1 MEAKMNNLEK
11 LLEQYENG
19 EKNTLLSVMLARD
32 CAGCPASNCCVGGSR
47 GCSEARAHW
56 LLQEYVEPDSWEKI
70 ENDMFNKTTG
80 EYWGCAGFCGNCSE
94 CPASVD
100 GKNPRER
107 FNARNCV
114 DAKLRDIMRRCK
126 ALAGVE

>member
-1 MEAKMNNLEK
+1 MNNLEK

-19 EKNTLLSVMLARD
+19 ETDTLLSVMLARD
-32 CAGCPASNCCVGGSR
+32 CAKCPAKKCCAEMR
-47 GCSEARAHW
+47 GCSEARARW

-80 EYWGCAGFCGNCSE
+80 EYWGCAGFRGDCSE
-94 CPASVD
+94 CPVSVD
-100 GKNPRER
+100 GKNPVER
-107 FNARNCV
+107 FNASSCV
-114 DAKLRDIMRRCK
+114 DAKLRDVIRRCK